1 MGLSFRAT
9 IVKVILSP
17 GNPEDGSADLCR
29 FGSPVGGGVG
39 GGVEV
44 GVDSCL
50 GCGVFV
56 GVVTGVFVGVS
67 VPRVAV
73 AVGVTGVFVGG
84 LVFVGVAGGDGVS
97 VSARSG
103 AAFGAA
109 LPGAGAT
116 SIQAA
121 NTRQLSN
128 HHACRGMSTSFPLRS
143 ECKALG

>member
-1 MGLSFRAT
+1 L
-9 IVKVILSP
+9 
-17 GNPEDGSADLCR
+17 
-29 FGSPVGGGVG
+29 GGGVF
-39 GGVEV
+39 V
-44 GVDSCL
+44 G
-50 GCGVFV
+50 

-73 AVGVTGVFVGG
+73 DVAVTGVFVGG
-84 LVFVGVAGGDGVS
+84 VVFVGVAGGDGVS

-116 SIQAA
+116 NIQAA

-128 HHACRGMSTSFPLRS
+128 HHACRGMRTSFPFGYECNALVFFARFVIGPVVLRRV
-143 ECKALG
+143 A